1 MKSKNSMEL
10 IRPKGLVK
18 DHYLKQ
24 GALQLSINIKNMVF
38 FTEGTWSC
46 FRFLLRFYLIVSVY
60 SSFCSTCNIMLSSQF
75 HISPSLLSLIIHRSF
90 QCIFYIIVN
99 ILSCF
104 FKRKWSL
111 LHLPVTIW
119 LVFVSITLL
128 VVSYS
133 LLNVSNE

>member
-60 SSFCSTCNIMLSSQF
+60 SSFSSTCNIMLSSQF
-75 HISPSLLSLIIHRSF
+75 RIFPSLLSLIIHRSF
-90 QCIFYIIVN
+90 QCIFYITVN

-111 LHLPVTIW
+111 LHLPVTVW